1 MSLLMAF
8 AVAARA
14 LRRNSMRTG
23 LTALGMIIGVAAV
36 IVMVAIGSGAQAAIE
51 SQIRSAGSNLIV
63 VSAGSSGF
71 GPLRQGQGATTTLTV
86 ADAST
91 IRAEL
96 EGIRYLS
103 PGVGTRG
110 QVVAETSNW
119 GTQIQGAGQELAALR
134 SWPLQFGSFFTEQD
148 VSRAANVAVLGSIVR
163 DQLFGAGTDPTGAV
177 IRIRNTPFR
186 IVGVLSRKG
195 QAAMGQDQDDV
206 VIVPYTT
213 VQKRLLGITHLHNI
227 WISAESWV
235 SLESLS
241 SRIGEL
247 LRTRHKIDAGEDDDF
262 MVRSLEEMASVLTS
276 TTTTMT
282 WLLAAVAAV
291 SLIVGGIGIMN
302 IMLVS
307 VTERTKEI
315 GLRLSVGASDADVL
329 LQFMVEAIVL
339 SVAGGA
345 IGIAVGVTASYA
357 VGRVMEWP
365 LAVTT
370 SAVLLAFG
378 FAVVIGVFFGFYP
391 ARKAAALNPIEAL
404 RYE

>member
-1 MSLLMAF
+1 MSLVMAF
-8 AVAARA
+8 SVAARA

-36 IVMVAIGSGAQAAIE
+36 IVMVAIGNGAQAAIE

-71 GPLRQGQGATTTLTV
+71 GPVRQGQGATTTLTV

-227 WISAESWV
+227 WISAESGV

-241 SRIGEL
+241 SRIGGL

-339 SVAGGA
+339 SVAGGV
-345 IGIAVGVTASYA
+345 IGIVVGVTASYA

-370 SAVLLAFG
+370 PAVLLAFG
-378 FAVVIGVFFGFYP
+378 FAVVIGIFFGFYP